1 MIRVHVLQNA
11 NVFQDLMID
20 RCKPSDQDKKNLQI
34 IQTRWVSAVAK
45 ARIKKENL
53 REKEREKIKRGM
65 SVRPVWY

>member
-1 MIRVHVLQNA
+1 
-11 NVFQDLMID
+11 MID